1 MSAGQSAAGAVSH
14 AGADKP
20 LAGSSRVMLF
30 AAASLFIHIAYA
42 LYHAFLGITQGSM
55 WFIVMWAYYTIFGT
69 IRFSAILCAYKKS
82 AGMDVFVMRSSG
94 ILLLL
99 SGVVL
104 SGVVYLSLA
113 QDIAAQYGEI
123 TMITIATYT
132 FAKITVSIV
141 KAVRQRRISSPFLT
155 VIRNIGY
162 AEAAASLFTLQRSMV
177 ASFGE
182 MAHRHLLDILT
193 GGAVCLFV
201 AVLGVG
207 MIGKSRKE
215 GSHDS
220 IKERTE
226 PGKSGKK
233 ISRFL

>member
-1 MSAGQSAAGAVSH
+1 
-14 AGADKP
+14 
-20 LAGSSRVMLF
+20 
-30 AAASLFIHIAYA
+30 
-42 LYHAFLGITQGSM
+42 
-55 WFIVMWAYYTIFGT
+55 
-69 IRFSAILCAYKKS
+69 
-82 AGMDVFVMRSSG
+82 MDVFVMRSSG

-113 QDIAAQYGEI
+113 QDIAAQYDEI

-162 AEAAASLFTLQRSMV
+162 AEAAASLFALQRSMV